1 MAKLDQIDSTFIARL
16 AAAAQRARL
25 VLRRPRQERFD
36 AVRQYVGR
44 HYSEEGAIQAVPCN
58 IIGQYVSVVG
68 RKLIAQNPRVLLS
81 TWDRGS
87 RPVVNAMG
95 LWVNREI
102 PRIRLANTLKRVV
115 TDALFSI
122 GIAKVGLANPAESAA
137 TNWKNTAGQPFVERV
152 DLDDFVFDIHCRD
165 LSEAGFIGHRYRA
178 PLRVVR
184 ETKMF
189 SKDRKGLEG
198 SYDRI
203 YNMEGDERIGLIGRT
218 TLGSDQEEFEDFVDL
233 WEFYVPRERL
243 IITLRDD
250 NLTGA
255 ASGDDRHYG
264 KALSIRPWIGPDC
277 GPYHILGFGTVP
289 GNPMPK
295 APVMDLIDLHENI
308 NRILRKLMRQA
319 ERQKENT
326 FVTGPANE
334 DGSRVMQSNDG
345 EIIKVDNPDQIRLVS
360 MGGPNPQ
367 NFQFFMAM
375 KELVSWLAGNLDI
388 MGGLS
393 PQSKTA
399 HQDEMLNENSA
410 ASIADM
416 QGRVLDFTNDVC
428 DALCWFYHHDPHRVT
443 RAEFEVPGV
452 QGVSIPLETFPNN
465 PDVHQNM
472 PGRMVRSHKYEDMD
486 VKVDAYSLQHQTP
499 QQRLAAMNQ
508 VIQQVYL
515 PLAQLA
521 QQQGIALDLNQ
532 YFQKVGLYLDDPDIQ
547 ELLTV
552 GEPPVQKDQGQAG
565 VEKPPM
571 QAETTRNYN
580 RRSLS
585 DSTANQSHER
595 VQAMIGATPKQN
607 GQPAG
612 AGIG

>member
-1 MAKLDQIDSTFIARL
+1 VADKIDSTFIARL

-87 RPVVNAMG
+87 RPIVNAMG
-95 LWVNREI
+95 LWINREI
-102 PRIRLANTLKRVV
+102 PRIRLANILKRVV

-122 GIAKVGLANPAESAA
+122 GIAKVGLATPAESA
-137 TNWKNTAGQPFVERV
+137 TTGWKNQAGQPFVERV

-165 LSEAGFIGHRYRA
+165 FGEAGFLGHRYRA
-178 PLRVVR
+178 PLAVVR

-189 SKDRKGLEG
+189 SKDRKNVEV
-198 SYDRI
+198 STDRI

-233 WEFYVPRERL
+233 WEFYLPRHRL

-255 ASGDDRHYG
+255 ASGDDQHHG
-264 KALSIRPWIGPDC
+264 KALSIRPWVGPDQ

-308 NRILRKLMRQA
+308 NRLLRKLMRQA

-334 DGSRVMQSNDG
+334 DGTRVMVSNDG
-345 EIIKVDNPDQIRLVS
+345 EIIKVDNPDQIRQVT

-416 QGRVLDFTNDVC
+416 QGRVLDFTNDVAN
-428 DALCWFYHHDPHRVT
+428 ALCWFYHHDPHRVT
-443 RAEFEVPGV
+443 RAEYEIPGIE
-452 QGVSIPLETFPNN
+452 GISIPLETYPNN

-521 QQQGIALDLNQ
+521 QQQGIALDLNK

-547 ELLTV
+547 ELLTI
-552 GEPPVQKDQGQAG
+552 GEPPVDKEQGQAG

-580 RRSLS
+580 RRSLGN
-585 DSTANQSHER
+585 STANQDNSR
-595 VQAMIGATPKQN
+595 VQQMMASAPKAN